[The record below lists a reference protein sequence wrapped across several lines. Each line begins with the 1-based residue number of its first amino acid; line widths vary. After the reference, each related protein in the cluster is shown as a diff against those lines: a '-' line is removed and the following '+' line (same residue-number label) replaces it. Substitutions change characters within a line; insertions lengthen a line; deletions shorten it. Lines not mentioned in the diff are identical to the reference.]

1 MQDLVSLLKAR
12 AHKRTQMSGTSYLTT
27 HRTAHAVCPA
37 NTPYAGSSLCIRRL
51 ASMLCS
57 AGASELSKI
66 GQSPRN
72 HNVFQSVATKS
83 ATLSFSHNLRPRIP
97 QKQHYLFWFELSDVT
112 VSRGQYPPARYR
124 CSPPRGSGYL
134 YRTNDKSCG
143 RTGNSQRNW
152 LLNHHS
158 VTEKLKTNRPQNFCE
173 QVRLVVL

>member
-27 HRTAHAVCPA
+27 HRTAHAVRPA

-112 VSRGQYPPARYR
+112 VSRGQYPPCQVSLFTSSRLR
-124 CSPPRGSGYL
+124 LLVP
-134 YRTNDKSCG
+134 D
-143 RTGNSQRNW
+143 QRQIMRQDW
-152 LLNHHS
+152 QLPEELA
-158 VTEKLKTNRPQNFCE
+158 PQPSFCHGE
-173 QVRLVVL
+173 TQNE

>member
-1 MQDLVSLLKAR
+1 M
-12 AHKRTQMSGTSYLTT
+12 
-27 HRTAHAVCPA
+27 CPA

-97 QKQHYLFWFELSDVT
+97 QKQHYLFWFELSDVA
-112 VSRGQYPPARYR
+112 VSRGQYPPLPGIAVHLLEAPAT
-124 CSPPRGSGYL
+124 CTGPTTNHAAGLATPRGIGSSTIILSRRNSKRIGP
-134 YRTNDKSCG
+134 RIFVNKSDSLSSELTFTSLHSL
-143 RTGNSQRNW
+143 RS
-152 LLNHHS
+152 LNACTQS
-158 VTEKLKTNRPQNFCE
+158 
-173 QVRLVVL
+173 